1 MFMMRISGLYK
12 SFFVVETHV
21 YNSKDPA
28 EKYENL
34 NFLLLSVC
42 FHFFENYPTQFLSH
56 SESAELVFCSEDL
69 SFLPFKNP
77 NKIFNSERKESIFTI
92 FCLMFWI
99 IKIIFATETPL
110 IVYFFFS
117 ADDNAPWKFTV
128 RGCFKTNPNKPV
140 DKIKIKNSDKT
151 PASLLEITLRVVYT
165 SCFGP
170 QVTRTNVNEFK
181 RGPRLTS
188 SFGKWLLFKVSK

>member
-56 SESAELVFCSEDL
+56 SESAELVFLQWGSQFSPFQKPKQDL
-69 SFLPFKNP
+69 QFWAERINFHNFLLDVLNYKNHFP
-77 NKIFNSERKESIFTI
+77 SISYYFHIPKNFLIFFPHTGKNRKRQKS
-92 FCLMFWI
+92 
-99 IKIIFATETPL
+99 
-110 IVYFFFS
+110 
-117 ADDNAPWKFTV
+117 N
-128 RGCFKTNPNKPV
+128 
-140 DKIKIKNSDKT
+140 
-151 PASLLEITLRVVYT
+151 LL
-165 SCFGP
+165 P
-170 QVTRTNVNEFK
+170 
-181 RGPRLTS
+181 
-188 SFGKWLLFKVSK
+188 